1 MNYIVVTQ
9 EWLAARNILPLP
21 TMRKSKD
28 GTKYLA
34 HEDFFNAF
42 KTKNAED
49 EEVLEGLTLYPHNS
63 NELNEL
69 LNSEEWAWDEAE
81 TPAESQDYIQ
91 VEAVKN
97 LMAVTKAGIQTM
109 VLTDNEALKVKDM
122 YPTFDEVI
130 GEQLESGFKLQDGGK
145 LYKVIQAH
153 TAQADWKPAETPA
166 LYGLVTESHAGTLE
180 DPIPYVRMM
189 VLEAGK
195 YYTQFGVVYKCVTGS
210 IVGYDADLTDL
221 MSLLEVVSQEGG
233 AE

>member
-42 KTKNAED
+42 KTNNTED

-69 LNSEEWAWDEAE
+69 LSSDEWTNNGETSSESA
-81 TPAESQDYIQ
+81 DYVQ
-91 VEAVKN
+91 VAAVQN
-97 LMAVTKAGIQTM
+97 LMTATKANIQNYSI
-109 VLTDNEALKVKDM
+109 TDNEALSLTDM

-195 YYTQFGVVYKCVTGS
+195 YYTQFGVTYKCVTGS
-210 IVGYDADLTDL
+210 VVGYDADLTDL
-221 MSLLEVVSQEGG
+221 LSLLEKVV
-233 AE
+233 

>member
-42 KTKNAED
+42 KTKN
-49 EEVLEGLTLYPHNS
+49 EEGEEALEGLTLYPHNS
-63 NELNEL
+63 TELTEL
-69 LNSEEWAWDEAE
+69 LASDEWANDEG
-81 TPAESQDYIQ
+81 TSAESADYVQ
-91 VEAVKN
+91 VAAVQN
-97 LMAVTKAGIQTM
+97 LMTATKANIQNYSI
-109 VLTDNEALKVKDM
+109 TDNEALSLTDM
-122 YPTFDEVI
+122 YPAFDEVI
-130 GEQLESGFKLQDGGK
+130 GKPLAAGFKLQYGGK

-153 TAQADWKPAETPA
+153 TAQADWKPSETPA
-166 LYGLVTESHAGTLE
+166 LFGMVTESHAGTLE

-189 VLEAGK
+189 VLEQGK
-195 YYTQFGVVYKCVTGS
+195 YYSQYGVIYKCVTGS

-221 MSLLEVVSQEGG
+221 LSLLEKVV
-233 AE
+233 

>member
-42 KTKNAED
+42 KTKKADD

-63 NELNEL
+63 TELTEL
-69 LNSEEWAWDEAE
+69 LASDEWSGEEEASTESADYVQVAAVRNLMTATKANIQNYSITDDEAL
-81 TPAESQDYIQ
+81 S
-91 VEAVKN
+91 
-97 LMAVTKAGIQTM
+97 
-109 VLTDNEALKVKDM
+109 LTDM
-122 YPTFDEVI
+122 YPAFDEVI
-130 GEQLESGFKLQDGGK
+130 GEPLTAGFKLQYGGK

-153 TAQADWKPAETPA
+153 TAQADWKPSSTPD
-166 LYGLVTESHAGTLE
+166 LYGLVSESHAGTLE

-195 YYTQFGVVYKCVTGS
+195 YYTQFGVVYKCLKGS
-210 IVGYDADLTDL
+210 IVGYNADLTEL
-221 MSLLEVVSQEGG
+221 LSLLEKV
-233 AE
+233 

>member
-9 EWLAARNILPLP
+9 EWLAERNILPLP

-42 KTKNAED
+42 KTKNEED
-49 EEVLEGLTLYPHNS
+49 EEALEGLTLYPHNS

-69 LNSEEWAWDEAE
+69 LASDEWSGEGTSSESA
-81 TPAESQDYIQ
+81 DYVQ
-91 VEAVKN
+91 VAAVKN
-97 LMAVTKAGIQTM
+97 LMTATKANIQNYSI
-109 VLTDNEALKVKDM
+109 TDNEALTLTDM
-122 YPTFDEVI
+122 YPAFDEVI
-130 GEQLESGFKLQDGGK
+130 GKPLEAGFKLQYGGK

-153 TAQADWKPAETPA
+153 TAQADWKPAATPD

-180 DPIPYVRMM
+180 DPIPYERML

-195 YYTQFGVVYKCVTGS
+195 YYTQFGVVYKCLKGS

-221 MSLLEVVSQEGG
+221 LSLLEKV
-233 AE
+233 

>member
-42 KTKNAED
+42 KTKNEED
-49 EEVLEGLTLYPHNS
+49 EETLEGLTLYPHNS

-69 LNSEEWAWDEAE
+69 LASDEWSGEGTSSESA
-81 TPAESQDYIQ
+81 DYVQ
-91 VEAVKN
+91 VAAVKN
-97 LMAVTKAGIQTM
+97 LMTATKANIQNYSI
-109 VLTDNEALKVKDM
+109 TDNEALTLTDM
-122 YPTFDEVI
+122 YPAFDEVI
-130 GEQLESGFKLQDGGK
+130 GKPLEAGFKLQYGGK

-153 TAQADWKPAETPA
+153 TAQADWKPAATPD
-166 LYGLVTESHAGTLE
+166 LYGLATESHAGTLK
-180 DPIPYVRMM
+180 DPIPYERML

-195 YYTQFGVVYKCVTGS
+195 YYTQFGVVYKCVKGS
-210 IVGYDADLTDL
+210 IVGYDADLTEL
-221 MSLLEVVSQEGG
+221 LSLLEKV
-233 AE
+233 

>member
-42 KTKNAED
+42 KAKNVED

-69 LNSEEWAWDEAE
+69 LSSDEWTNNGEASSESA
-81 TPAESQDYIQ
+81 DYVQ
-91 VEAVKN
+91 VASVKN
-97 LMAVTKAGIQTM
+97 LMTATRANIQSYSM
-109 VLTDNEALKVKDM
+109 TDNEALSIQDM
-122 YPTFDEVI
+122 FPTFDEVV
-130 GEQLESGFKLQDGGK
+130 GKPLTAGFKLQDGGK

-153 TAQADWKPAETPA
+153 TAQADWKPSETPA
-166 LYGLVTESHAGTLE
+166 LFGMITESHAGTLE

-189 VLEAGK
+189 VLEQGK
-195 YYTQFGVVYKCVTGS
+195 YYSQYGVIYKCVTGS

-221 MSLLEVVSQEGG
+221 LSLLQVAGT
-233 AE
+233 A